1 MIDTKIEFLENELN
15 EVIRL
20 FDGCENLN
28 VKHRLKE
35 SEGKLVNTITVNGQ
49 VFAYGNLVPSFKDEI
64 ERKRLIKRYAK
75 LSVYKALSKTFN
87 KDLPWGA
94 LTGIRPTK
102 LAYKQIEET
111 GDFEEFFLD
120 VMKVSERKTLLTKK
134 VIDSQKNIYEK
145 NDNNTDFFVFIP
157 FCPSRCKYCSFIS
170 ADVKSA
176 RKHIDEY
183 VDALIDEINYSAR
196 FIKDLKSIYVGGGT
210 PVALS
215 NEHLDR
221 VLSAISNINTG
232 VEFTVE
238 AGRPDA
244 INKENLAILKKHG
257 VTRICINPQ
266 TFSNK
271 TLELLG
277 RNHTAEDVVEKYNLA
292 KNDFIINMDLI
303 AGLDGENFLDF
314 KASLD
319 KAIELSPD
327 NITVHTLCIKKGS
340 KLAET
345 ENRLAGQEVEKMVDY
360 ANSAL
365 IEAGYNPYYLYRQ
378 KYMAGNLEN
387 VGYSKK
393 GKECVYN
400 VNVMEE
406 ISSTVA
412 CGANAI
418 SKRVFDGGE
427 RIERQA
433 SPKDVPTYLSK
444 LDKIKEEKSKL
455 FS

>member
-1 MIDTKIEFLENELN
+1 
-15 EVIRL
+15 
-20 FDGCENLN
+20 
-28 VKHRLKE
+28 
-35 SEGKLVNTITVNGQ
+35 
-49 VFAYGNLVPSFKDEI
+49 
-64 ERKRLIKRYAK
+64 
-75 LSVYKALSKTFN
+75 
-87 KDLPWGA
+87 
-94 LTGIRPTK
+94 
-102 LAYKQIEET
+102 
-111 GDFEEFFLD
+111 
-120 VMKVSERKTLLTKK
+120 
-134 VIDSQKNIYEK
+134 
-145 NDNNTDFFVFIP
+145 
-157 FCPSRCKYCSFIS
+157 
-170 ADVKSA
+170 
-176 RKHIDEY
+176 
-183 VDALIDEINYSAR
+183 
-196 FIKDLKSIYVGGGT
+196 
-210 PVALS
+210 
-215 NEHLDR
+215 
-221 VLSAISNINTG
+221 
-232 VEFTVE
+232 
-238 AGRPDA
+238 
-244 INKENLAILKKHG
+244 
-257 VTRICINPQ
+257 
-266 TFSNK
+266 
-271 TLELLG
+271 
-277 RNHTAEDVVEKYNLA
+277 
-292 KNDFIINMDLI
+292 MDLI
-303 AGLDGENFLDF
+303 AGLDGETFDDF
-314 KASLD
+314 KYSID
-319 KAIELSPD
+319 KAISLSPD

-360 ANSAL
+360 ANTTL